1 MSIQIFLQ
9 GKLLGID
16 EFLFA
21 PADQDHDQV
30 FTGRSHWISLLS
42 EILPRALLAELGL
55 AKILLGSSGGG
66 QFLLVLPQESRDPAE
81 AFLRAAAAEIA
92 ALSDGSLK
100 LLWSVTENLGDWSDV
115 RRRLTEAMDHRRG
128 TPLDTGGAGDLVACH
143 SGESQPGGAGDLVAG
158 QSSGGG
164 DLVAGQP
171 GAPDLVARH
180 SATSHDYF
188 AGHLG
193 MRLRDAES
201 AAWSPETP
209 GRILIGEGKHVWS
222 LAGSSVDP
230 LPFARHA
237 APSDAGTEPAST
249 ANLASRAAGLKTWG
263 VLRGDVDNFGIRIRR
278 AQTIEEHIQLSVMFK
293 QFFAGELEVLC
304 SMPEFWRK
312 VTVIFSGGDDFAV
325 YGAWDA
331 LVGLARELERLF
343 HRFAETNLKDFA
355 GLEGKTI
362 TMALALAP
370 ARDASLGAVFEE
382 AGQRLEAAKS
392 SDKDCIWLLGRTLE
406 WKQFAEAAE
415 LKDSLMRMIGEFH
428 CSPQYLRDLCGIY
441 RETQS
446 KMSRRQ
452 ARRTGGERPWRYH
465 RRIRRIL
472 SAARPVARRE
482 RERNE
487 FQKARTSLIA
497 DLIGRSAVT
506 VKLRPAGRVALE
518 WARLSAE

>member
-1 MSIQIFLQ
+1 MSVQIFLQ
-9 GKLLGID
+9 GKLLGIE

-21 PADQDHDQV
+21 PAKQDADQV

-42 EILPRALLAELGL
+42 EVLPRALLAELGL

-66 QFLLVLPQESRDPAE
+66 QFLVVLPEESRTAAE
-81 AFLRAAAAEIA
+81 AFLNSAAAEIER
-92 ALSDGSLK
+92 LSGGALK

-115 RRRLTEAMDHRRG
+115 RRRLNEQMEHRRG
-128 TPLDTGGAGDLVACH
+128 TPGFDPAPP
-143 SGESQPGGAGDLVAG
+143 ESSD
-158 QSSGGG
+158 SSEE
-164 DLVAGQP
+164 
-171 GAPDLVARH
+171 
-180 SATSHDYF
+180 YF
-188 AGHLG
+188 ARQLG
-193 MRLRDAES
+193 MRLRDAETTG
-201 AAWSPETP
+201 WSPETP
-209 GRILIGEGKHVWS
+209 GRIHIGEGKHVWN
-222 LAGSSVDP
+222 LTGSTVES

-237 APSDAGTEPAST
+237 APSDDGREPAST
-249 ANLASRAAGLKTWG
+249 AALASRASGLHTWG

-278 AQTIEEHIQLSVMFK
+278 AQTIEEHIQLSVMYK

-312 VTVIFSGGDDFAV
+312 VTVIYSGGDDFAV

-331 LVGLARELERLF
+331 LIALAREIERLF
-343 HRFAETNLKDFA
+343 HRFVEATLQEFA
-355 GLEGKTI
+355 GPEGKTI
-362 TMALALAP
+362 SMALALAP
-370 ARDASLGAVFEE
+370 AVDASLGAVFEE
-382 AGQRLEAAKS
+382 AGERLEIAKS
-392 SDKDCIWLLGRTLE
+392 ADKDCIWLLGRTLE
-406 WKQFAEAAE
+406 WKQFSEAAD
-415 LKDSLMRMIGEFH
+415 LKDSLMRMISDFGV
-428 CSPQYLRDLCGIY
+428 SSQYLRDLCGIY
-441 RETQS
+441 RETQA

-472 SAARPVARRE
+472 GASRNGAPE
-482 RERNE
+482 RGD

>member
-1 MSIQIFLQ
+1 MSVQIFLK

-16 EFLFA
+16 EFLLS
-21 PADQDHDQV
+21 PAERDPDKI
-30 FTGRSHWISLLS
+30 FTGRSHWVGLLS

-66 QFLLVLPQESRDPAE
+66 QFLVLLPEESRGMAE
-81 AFLRAAAAEIA
+81 SFLQAAAREIST
-92 ALSDGSLK
+92 LSGGALK
-100 LLWSVTENLGDWSDV
+100 LLWSATENLGDWSDV
-115 RRRLTEAMDHRRG
+115 RRRLNEEMDRRRG
-128 TPLDTGGAGDLVACH
+128 
-143 SGESQPGGAGDLVAG
+143 
-158 QSSGGG
+158 
-164 DLVAGQP
+164 
-171 GAPDLVARH
+171 APAAEGF
-180 SATSHDYF
+180 SADPPSADSASEQYF
-188 AGHLG
+188 ADRLG
-193 MRLRDAES
+193 MTLRDAES
-201 AAWSPETP
+201 AGWSPETP
-209 GRILIGEGKHVWS
+209 GRIHGGEGKH
-222 LAGSSVDP
+222 LFKLTGSSDA

-237 APSDAGTEPAST
+237 APSDDGREPAST
-249 ANLASRAAGLKTWG
+249 TALAHRAAGLDTWG

-278 AQTIEEHIQLSVMFK
+278 AQSVEEHIRLSVMYK

-312 VTVIFSGGDDFAV
+312 VTVIYSGGDDFAV

-331 LVGLARELERLF
+331 LIGLARELERLF
-343 HRFAETNLKDFA
+343 HRFAEANLQEFA
-355 GLEGKTI
+355 GPEGKTI
-362 TMALALAP
+362 SMALALAP
-370 ARDASLGAVFEE
+370 AVDASLGSVFEE
-382 AGQRLEAAKS
+382 AGRRLEAAKT

-406 WKQFAEAAE
+406 WKQFAEAAD
-415 LKDSLMRMIGEFH
+415 LKDSLMRMIAEFR

-472 SAARPVARRE
+472 GASRDPFLSAGAPE
-482 RERNE
+482 RGD
-487 FQKARTSLIA
+487 FQKARAGLIA
-497 DLIGRSAVT
+497 DLIGRSAIT

>member
-66 QFLLVLPQESRDPAE
+66 QFLLVLPQESRDAAE

-128 TPLDTGGAGDLVACH
+128 TPLDPGLDTALDKAGFESGGAGDLVACH
-143 SGESQPGGAGDLVAG
+143 SGASQ
-158 QSSGGG
+158 
-164 DLVAGQP
+164 
-171 GAPDLVARH
+171 
-180 SATSHDYF
+180 DYF

-209 GRILIGEGKHVWS
+209 GRILIGEGKHSWS
-222 LAGSSVDP
+222 LAGSSADP

-237 APSDAGTEPAST
+237 APSHAGTEPAST
-249 ANLASRAAGLKTWG
+249 AHLASRAAGLRTWG
-263 VLRGDVDNFGIRIRR
+263 VLRADVDNFGIRIRR

-304 SMPEFWRK
+304 SMPELWRK

-343 HRFAETNLKDFA
+343 HRFAESNLKDFA

-452 ARRTGGERPWRYH
+452 ARRSGGERPWRYH

-472 SAARPVARRE
+472 GAARPVAPRE
-482 RERNE
+482 RERND

>member
-16 EFLFA
+16 EFLLA
-21 PADQDHDQV
+21 PAEQDHDQV
-30 FTGRSHWISLLS
+30 FTGRSHWISLLG
-42 EILPRALLAELGL
+42 EVLPRALLAELGL
-55 AKILLGSSGGG
+55 SKILLGSSGGG
-66 QFLLVLPQESRDPAE
+66 QFLLVLPQESGDAAQ
-81 AFLRAAAAEIA
+81 AFLEAAAEEIG
-92 ALSDGSLK
+92 ALSAGSLK
-100 LLWSVTENLGDWSDV
+100 LLWSHTENLGDWSDV
-115 RRRLTEAMDHRRG
+115 RRRLSEQMDHRRG
-128 TPLDTGGAGDLVACH
+128 TPGFEAPLSPPGDAA
-143 SGESQPGGAGDLVAG
+143 Q
-158 QSSGGG
+158 
-164 DLVAGQP
+164 
-171 GAPDLVARH
+171 
-180 SATSHDYF
+180 DYF
-188 AGHLG
+188 ARQLG

-201 AAWSPETP
+201 TGWSPETP
-209 GRILIGEGKHVWS
+209 GRLHIGQGKHVWS
-222 LAGSSVDP
+222 LAGSPDA

-237 APSDAGTEPAST
+237 APSNDGREPAST
-249 ANLASRAAGLKTWG
+249 SALAARATGLHTWG

-331 LVGLARELERLF
+331 LIGLARELERLF
-343 HRFAETNLKDFA
+343 HRFSEANLKDFA

-362 TMALALAP
+362 SMALALAP
-370 ARDASLGAVFEE
+370 AVDASLGAVFEE
-382 AGQRLEAAKS
+382 AGRRLEVAKS
-392 SDKDCIWLLGRTLE
+392 ADKDCIWLLGRTLE
-406 WKQFAEAAE
+406 WKQFAEAAD
-415 LKDSLMRMIGEFH
+415 LKDSLTRMIAEFG

-446 KMSRRQ
+446 KVSRRQ

-472 SAARPVARRE
+472 GAARPAGPE
-482 RERNE
+482 RGD
-487 FQKARTSLIA
+487 FQKARTGLIA
-497 DLIGRSAVT
+497 DLIGRSAIT

>member
-1 MSIQIFLQ
+1 MSVQIFLQ
-9 GKLLGID
+9 GKLLGIE

-21 PADQDHDQV
+21 PAGEDRDQV

-42 EILPRALLAELGL
+42 EMLPRALLAELGL
-55 AKILLGSSGGG
+55 SKILLGSSGGG
-66 QFLLVLPQESRDPAE
+66 QFLLLLPEESRVASE
-81 AFLRAAAAEIA
+81 AFLESAAAEIA
-92 ALSDGSLK
+92 ALSEGSLK

-115 RRRLTEAMDHRRG
+115 RRRLAEQMEHRRG
-128 TPLDTGGAGDLVACH
+128 TPGFETPGLEAAPVTAGADAH
-143 SGESQPGGAGDLVAG
+143 E
-158 QSSGGG
+158 
-164 DLVAGQP
+164 
-171 GAPDLVARH
+171 
-180 SATSHDYF
+180 YF
-188 AGHLG
+188 AHQLG
-193 MRLRDAES
+193 MKLRDADS
-201 AAWSPETP
+201 AGWSPETP
-209 GRILIGEGKHVWS
+209 GRIHIGAGKHVWS
-222 LAGSSVDP
+222 VAGSTESI
-230 LPFARHA
+230 PFARHA
-237 APSDAGTEPAST
+237 APSDDGREPAST
-249 ANLASRAAGLKTWG
+249 AVLAARATGLATWG

-325 YGAWDA
+325 YGAWDS
-331 LVGLARELERLF
+331 LIGLARELERLF

-355 GLEGKTI
+355 GPEGKTI
-362 TMALALAP
+362 SMALALAP
-370 ARDASLGAVFEE
+370 AVDASLGAVFEE
-382 AGQRLEAAKS
+382 AGERLEAAKS
-392 SDKDCIWLLGRTLE
+392 ADKDCIWLLGRTLE
-406 WKQFAEAAE
+406 WKQFTEAAE
-415 LKDSLMRMIGEFH
+415 LKESLMRLVAEFG

-452 ARRTGGERPWRYH
+452 ARKMGGERPWRYH

-472 SAARPVARRE
+472 GAAQPPGAQRGD
-482 RERNE
+482 
-487 FQKARTSLIA
+487 FQKARTSLIS

>member
-1 MSIQIFLQ
+1 MSVQIFLQ

-21 PADQDHDQV
+21 PAEQDHDQV

-42 EILPRALLAELGL
+42 EVLPRALLAELGL

-66 QFLLVLPQESRDPAE
+66 QFLVVLPEEAREPAE
-81 AFLRAAAAEIA
+81 AFLQAAADEIT

-100 LLWSVTENLGDWSDV
+100 LIWSLTENLGDWSDV
-115 RRRLTEAMDHRRG
+115 RRRLTEQMEHRRG
-128 TPLDTGGAGDLVACH
+128 TPGFEAAPA
-143 SGESQPGGAGDLVAG
+143 QP
-158 QSSGGG
+158 
-164 DLVAGQP
+164 
-171 GAPDLVARH
+171 
-180 SATSHDYF
+180 SAESHDYF
-188 AGHLG
+188 ARQLG

-201 AAWSPETP
+201 AGWSPETP
-209 GRILIGEGKHVWS
+209 GRILIGEGKHTWS
-222 LAGSSVDP
+222 LAGSSAES

-237 APSDAGTEPAST
+237 APSDDGREPAST
-249 ANLASRAAGLKTWG
+249 SALAARASGLHTWG

-278 AQTIEEHIQLSVMFK
+278 AQSIEEHIQLSVMFK

-331 LVGLARELERLF
+331 LVALAREIERLF
-343 HRFAETNLKDFA
+343 HRFSETNLKDFA
-355 GLEGKTI
+355 GPEGKTI
-362 TMALALAP
+362 SMALALAP
-370 ARDASLGAVFEE
+370 AVDASLGSVFEE
-382 AGQRLEAAKS
+382 AGQRLEVAKS
-392 SDKDCIWLLGRTLE
+392 ADKDCIWLLGRTLE
-406 WKQFAEAAE
+406 WKQFSEAAD
-415 LKDSLMRMIGEFH
+415 LKDSLIRMIAEFG

-452 ARRTGGERPWRYH
+452 ARRMGGERPWRYH

-472 SAARPVARRE
+472 GAAREGAPE
-482 RERNE
+482 RGD
-487 FQKARTSLIA
+487 FQKARTALIA

>member
-1 MSIQIFLQ
+1 
-9 GKLLGID
+9 
-16 EFLFA
+16 
-21 PADQDHDQV
+21 V
-30 FTGRSHWISLLS
+30 R
-42 EILPRALLAELGL
+42 PRALLAELGL

-66 QFLLVLPQESRDPAE
+66 QFLLVLPEEVRDAAG
-81 AFLRAAAAEIA
+81 AFLAAAAGEIA

-115 RRRLTEAMDHRRG
+115 RRRLNEQMDHLRG
-128 TPLDTGGAGDLVACH
+128 TPGFEAA
-143 SGESQPGGAGDLVAG
+143 
-158 QSSGGG
+158 
-164 DLVAGQP
+164 P
-171 GAPDLVARH
+171 GAPSGV
-180 SATSHDYF
+180 SQEYF
-188 AGHLG
+188 ASQLG

-201 AAWSPETP
+201 AGWSPETP
-209 GRILIGEGKHVWS
+209 GRILIGEGKHVWN
-222 LAGSSVDP
+222 LAGSSTEA

-237 APSDAGTEPAST
+237 APSDDGREPAST
-249 ANLASRAAGLKTWG
+249 SVLAARSTGLTTWG

-278 AQTIEEHIQLSVMFK
+278 AQTIEEHIQMSVMFK

-331 LVGLARELERLF
+331 LIGLARELERLF
-343 HRFAETNLKDFA
+343 HRFSEANLKDFA

-362 TMALALAP
+362 SMALALAP
-370 ARDASLGAVFEE
+370 AVDASLGAVFEE
-382 AGQRLEAAKS
+382 AGRRLEVAKS
-392 SDKDCIWLLGRTLE
+392 ADKDCIWLLGRTLE
-406 WKQFAEAAE
+406 WKQFAESAE
-415 LKDSLMRMIGEFH
+415 LKDSLMRMVSEFG

-472 SAARPVARRE
+472 GAARPAGRDRAD
-482 RERNE
+482 
-487 FQKARTSLIA
+487 FTKARTGLIA

-518 WARLSAE
+518 WARLSAEQ

>member
-1 MSIQIFLQ
+1 MSLQIFLQ

-21 PADQDHDQV
+21 PAGEDHDQV

-66 QFLLVLPQESRDPAE
+66 QFLLVLPQESRELAE
-81 AFLRAAAAEIA
+81 AFLAAAAAEIA

-100 LLWSVTENLGDWSDV
+100 LLWSITENLGDWSDV
-115 RRRLTEAMDHRRG
+115 RRRLTETLDHRRG
-128 TPLDTGGAGDLVACH
+128 TPGFEEQAPQHAG
-143 SGESQPGGAGDLVAG
+143 
-158 QSSGGG
+158 
-164 DLVAGQP
+164 
-171 GAPDLVARH
+171 
-180 SATSHDYF
+180 SHQYF

-201 AAWSPETP
+201 AGWSSETP
-209 GRILIGEGKHVWS
+209 GRILIGAGKHVWN
-222 LAGSSVDP
+222 LTGSSTDS

-249 ANLASRAAGLKTWG
+249 ATLAARAAGLRTWG

-312 VTVIFSGGDDFAV
+312 VTVIYSGGDDFAV

-343 HRFAETNLKDFA
+343 HRFAESNLKDFA
-355 GLEGKTI
+355 GPEGKTI
-362 TMALALAP
+362 SMALALAP
-370 ARDASLGAVFEE
+370 AADASLGAVFEE

-392 SDKDCIWLLGRTLE
+392 ADKDCIWLLGRTLE
-406 WKQFAEAAE
+406 WKQFTEAAE
-415 LKDSLMRMIGEFH
+415 LKGALMRMIGEFG

-446 KMSRRQ
+446 KVSRRQ

-472 SAARPVARRE
+472 GSARPAFSRE
-482 RERNE
+482 RERND
-487 FQKARTSLIA
+487 FQKARAALIA